1 MKTLISTIA
10 LTSALVAGSAVAA
23 GSVQLE
29 QLGGG
34 TAIDSHSHFSGKEL
48 VMTDG
53 ANIPR
58 GHFGEDLY
66 SGSK

>member
-1 MKTLISTIA
+1 MKTLITTIA

-34 TAIDSHSHFSGKEL
+34 IAFDSRSHYSSKEL
-48 VMTDG
+48 VTIDG
-53 ANIPR
+53 ANVSR
-58 GHFGEDLY
+58 GHFGEELY